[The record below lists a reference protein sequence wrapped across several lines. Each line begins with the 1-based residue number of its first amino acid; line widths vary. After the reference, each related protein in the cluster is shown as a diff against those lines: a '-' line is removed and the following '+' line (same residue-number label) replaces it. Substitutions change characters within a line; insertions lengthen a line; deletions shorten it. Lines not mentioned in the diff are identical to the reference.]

1 VFTCILASSRISRS
15 GSWKTDPSFLR
26 WFCHKLHVVG
36 AARRRFGHLGATLEH
51 HCGPARWRRAP
62 RRRVCAPASRPMT
75 APLLLWL
82 VAVGHVTPLLSLS
95 LSLSQPRLVEKCG
108 IGFGELVVS
117 PLCSA
122 EECAQ
127 LSDMDGR
134 SSLFWTRFG
143 PGGRGNSRPRPLPLK
158 FLCGRPK
165 SGRVLLPCQVF
176 SHGLLSLV
184 PDFRLSLFQFWV
196 TLFSDRDGLSSIMF
210 WANLSLV
217 IFLFL

>member
-1 VFTCILASSRISRS
+1 
-15 GSWKTDPSFLR
+15 
-26 WFCHKLHVVG
+26 
-36 AARRRFGHLGATLEH
+36 
-51 HCGPARWRRAP
+51 
-62 RRRVCAPASRPMT
+62 
-75 APLLLWL
+75 
-82 VAVGHVTPLLSLS
+82 
-95 LSLSQPRLVEKCG
+95 VEKCG

-158 FLCGRPK
+158 FLYGRPM